1 MHLNRT
7 LKFIALL
14 HLCTRVYSV
23 LTNGRPVTKSTD
35 NTEKPGTY
43 LVNNS
48 FFGPSSATN
57 SEALPW
63 MNISLSE
70 TARIRTVVMVTTALH
85 CDKIAT
91 TSIRVGNDANPRN
104 NDICFSNINQDGVY
118 VCPNDLFGN
127 FVGVERTGQFT
138 KY

>member
-1 MHLNRT
+1 
-7 LKFIALL
+7 
-14 HLCTRVYSV
+14 
-23 LTNGRPVTKSTD
+23 
-35 NTEKPGTY
+35 
-43 LVNNS
+43 
-48 FFGPSSATN
+48 
-57 SEALPW
+57 

-138 KY
+138 